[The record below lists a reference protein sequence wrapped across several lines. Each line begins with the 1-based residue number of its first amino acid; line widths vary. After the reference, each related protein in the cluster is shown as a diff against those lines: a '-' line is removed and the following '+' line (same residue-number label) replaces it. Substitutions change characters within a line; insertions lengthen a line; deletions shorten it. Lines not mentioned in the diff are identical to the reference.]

1 VTLSEALSW
10 LSAIDVLL
18 IVPLFGWVIRVEREL
33 ATIRAMLSNRE
44 RMISN
49 GQG

>member
-1 VTLSEALSW
+1 MTVTDALSW

-33 ATIRAMLSNRE
+33 ATIRAVLLNLERE
-44 RMISN
+44 TN
-49 GQG
+49 HGKA